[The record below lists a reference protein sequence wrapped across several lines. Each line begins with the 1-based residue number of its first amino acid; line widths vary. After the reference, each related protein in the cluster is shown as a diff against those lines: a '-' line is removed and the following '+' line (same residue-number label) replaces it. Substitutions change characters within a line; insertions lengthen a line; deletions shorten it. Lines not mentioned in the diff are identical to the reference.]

1 MPVGRARALFSAL
14 CLTCLGR
21 LTANQV
27 VLVDGR
33 PAEYG
38 LRALRGGDEAQKQ
51 KVKLN
56 ADSLKPSLLVKNGK
70 VVVYGSYDIKDKL
83 RALGFRFSVAE
94 GAWTRPLDKVLALS
108 PDFEAAANV
117 TIEKLLASRPDE
129 RTRPLSATLT
139 PLTRVY
145 MHVARASFDTLF
157 QSFFATAT
165 DSLHTVP
172 WEESG
177 KDNAEPRGKHPRQSA
192 NRPLRWV
199 LCFVD
204 LDSVHTCPALKVLLL
219 EGDLELQWHAAPGGT
234 FWREIRNSTSG
245 QSDAST
251 AIEAAYSCSWRA
263 YGPFGSK
270 EPLSKVARQL
280 QRLFLLRCNDCS
292 RSEARGLGVPG
303 HIEWGM
309 LHWHTRTQ
317 HRMAAVLADAVFREA
332 AERSCS
338 TRAAPAAPGLPALPS
353 HSQSPDSLLQGPTS
367 LARAGSQESLE
378 QQAHH
383 SPSCIHAALRTALS
397 RYALHYGVDS
407 FKQDSGSSG
416 ERLGDP
422 CERIQKLLVT
432 DRPPA
437 VSKDGSNDM
446 VGALTGSYHVG
457 GCSGSLAASMKNVSI
472 TNSGQLAQ
480 PGMWVDAADEAAN
493 AAANVLAALGDG
505 LHQASL
511 VNMHSATTDASR
523 ADIVRYIICRPC
535 TNMICLCLHM
545 PVYVFQCVLMCVSF
559 CMDTCMQD
567 VRV

>member
-70 VVVYGSYDIKDKL
+70 VVVYSSYDIKDKL

-94 GAWTRPLDKVLALS
+94 RAWTRPLDKVLALS
-108 PDFEAAANV
+108 PDFEEAADV
-117 TIEKLLASRPDE
+117 TLEKLLASRPDE

-139 PLTRVY
+139 TLTRVY
-145 MHVARASFDTLF
+145 MHVTRASFDTLF

-177 KDNAEPRGKHPRQSA
+177 KDNAEPQGKHPRQSA

-204 LDSVHTCPALKVLLL
+204 LDSVHTCPALKVLRL

-234 FWREIRNSTSG
+234 CWREIRNSTSG
-245 QSDAST
+245 QSNAST
-251 AIEAAYSCSWRA
+251 AVEAAYSCSWRA
-263 YGPFGSK
+263 YGPFGAK

-280 QRLFLLRCNDCS
+280 QRLFLLRCSDCS
-292 RSEARGLGVPG
+292 RSEASGLGVPG
-303 HIEWGM
+303 HIEGGM
-309 LHWHTRTQ
+309 LHWRTRTQ

-338 TRAAPAAPGLPALPS
+338 TCAAPAAPGLPALPS

-367 LARAGSQESLE
+367 LARAGSQDTLE

-397 RYALHYGVDS
+397 GVDG
-407 FKQDSGSSG
+407 FKQDSGSFG

-422 CERIQKLLVT
+422 CERTQKLLVT

-437 VSKDGSNDM
+437 VSKDDGNGM
-446 VGALTGSYHVG
+446 VGALTGSDHVG
-457 GCSGSLAASMKNVSI
+457 RCSGSWAASMKNVSI

-480 PGMWVDAADEAAN
+480 LDMGVDAVDEAAN

-523 ADIVRYIICRPC
+523 ANIV
-535 TNMICLCLHM
+535 
-545 PVYVFQCVLMCVSF
+545 
-559 CMDTCMQD
+559 
-567 VRV
+567 